1 MMVLDV
7 NYNFF
12 AIAMNDSSD
21 DVYLLFNIF
30 SCNYP
35 NCLVTFIFKINIVD
49 FKNYFY
55 LIIQNLN
62 YLLNK
67 K

>member
-1 MMVLDV
+1 MVLDV

-12 AIAMNDSSD
+12 AIVMNDSSD

-30 SCNYP
+30 SCNYL
-35 NCLVTFIFKINIVD
+35 NCSVTFIFKINIVD